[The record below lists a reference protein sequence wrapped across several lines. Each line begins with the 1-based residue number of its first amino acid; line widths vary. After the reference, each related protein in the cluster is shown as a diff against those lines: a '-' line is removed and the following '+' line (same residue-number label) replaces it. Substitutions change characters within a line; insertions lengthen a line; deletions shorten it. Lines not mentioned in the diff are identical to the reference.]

1 MKNQYISDLYEGNEV
16 NDYFIL
22 ITKNLREQPSGDKF
36 LGFVVRDKTGEMGGV
51 LWDKP
56 EETARRIE
64 VGDVVVVKGVIKLYK
79 DKLQI
84 HATNIIPLGREQY
97 AKEDLMLPEESN
109 TKYLTELWSMLD
121 SIKNPWLKKLLQSIR
136 NDTKLINAMQN
147 IPAAKKWH
155 HEVRGGLIR
164 HCYELIKIASV
175 VCELYPNVNKDL
187 LITACFLHD
196 IGKVHELTDN
206 PMLIDYTDA
215 GKLLGHLVI
224 GAILISEKIQT
235 IEGFP
240 EDLRLHLL
248 HCILAHHGEL
258 ENGSPVVPKTVEAM
272 ILHYLDNLD
281 AQTYAL
287 TRIEQETIKKGDKW
301 SEFINLISRQI
312 WTKKL

>member
-22 ITKNLREQPSGDKF
+22 TTKSIREQPSGDRF
-36 LGFVVRDKTGEMGGV
+36 LGFVVRDKTGEMSGV

-64 VGDVVVVKGVIKLYK
+64 VGDIVVVKGTIKSYK

-84 HATNIIPLGREQY
+84 HATSIIPLGKEQY
-97 AKEDLMLPEESN
+97 AKEDLILPEETN
-109 TKYLTELWSMLD
+109 TKYLTELWAILD

-136 NDTKLINAMQN
+136 NDTQLINTMQS

-155 HEVRGGLIR
+155 HEIRGGLLR
-164 HCYELIKIASV
+164 HCYELIKIASA

-224 GAILISEKIQT
+224 GAILISDKIQT

-258 ENGSPVVPKTVEAM
+258 EKGSPVVPKTLEAM

-287 TRIEQETIKKGDKW
+287 TRIEKETLKKGDKW
-301 SEFINLISRQI
+301 SEFINLI
-312 WTKKL
+312 